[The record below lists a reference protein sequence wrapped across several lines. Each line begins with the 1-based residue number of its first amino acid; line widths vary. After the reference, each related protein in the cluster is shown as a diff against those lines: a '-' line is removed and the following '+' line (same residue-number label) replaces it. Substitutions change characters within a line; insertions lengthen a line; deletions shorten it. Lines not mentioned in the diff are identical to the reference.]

1 MLNLVSLWKRTPNG
15 KKLKARMEK
24 PKENKGLFW
33 DHVNKTFYRWHE
45 LKLLMQERRLK
56 ENETKQNK
64 ESGN

>member
-1 MLNLVSLWKRTPNG
+1 
-15 KKLKARMEK
+15 MEK

-33 DHVNKTFYRWHE
+33 DHVNKRFYRWHE
-45 LKLLMQERRLK
+45 LKLLIQERRLK

>member
-1 MLNLVSLWKRTPNG
+1 
-15 KKLKARMEK
+15 MEK

-45 LKLLMQERRLK
+45 LKLLIQERRLK

>member
-1 MLNLVSLWKRTPNG
+1 MLNSASTWKKILRG
-15 KKLKARMEK
+15 KKLKVRMEK

-33 DHVNKTFYRWHE
+33 DHVNKRFYRWHE